1 MTYSDMAQRLGVAYC
16 AGTDHYG
23 KTGYIC
29 DVRWHTREG
38 AALGNIVHFAERQ
51 PTKYNTLAFLKL
63 VAKVRDPSLA
73 DDVPWRRIYRMD
85 KLARQA
91 ADELGI
97 RLPSRLFATDRA
109 FVLAGVA
116 GISNDV
122 PMRKQA
128 FDWARR

>member
-1 MTYSDMAQRLGVAYC
+1 MAQQLGVAYC
-16 AGTDHYG
+16 GGITSTGHY
-23 KTGYIC
+23 C
-29 DVRWHTREG
+29 DVRWHGREG
-38 AALGNIVHFAERQ
+38 SAEGGVVHFSER
-51 PTKYNTLAFLKL
+51 PPSKYNTYAFLKL

-91 ADELGI
+91 ANELGI
-97 RLPSRLFATDRA
+97 RLPRRLFATDRA

>member
-1 MTYSDMAQRLGVAYC
+1 MAQQLGVAYC
-16 AGTDHYG
+16 GGITSTGHYCPLEDPYTVPHVNG
-23 KTGYIC
+23 LAKDG
-29 DVRWHTREG
+29 V
-38 AALGNIVHFAERQ
+38 VHFYDR
-51 PTKYNTLAFLKL
+51 PVRKVSTYTFLKL

-85 KLARQA
+85 KLTRQA
-91 ADELGI
+91 ANELGI
-97 RLPSRLFATDRA
+97 RLPRRLFATDRA